1 MNKEN
6 KNNINWDKTITFND
20 IPNIQ
25 NFHFW
30 RVNSMTLQ
38 ELLFDIIQL
47 EDKKSL
53 RVFCSLLWID
63 PVLYKM
69 MEFYIMFTLEPFR
82 TRFMRMRNYLIFMKK
97 LETINEDKVIDKKLF
112 IENQDR
118 FCGELTDEYKT
129 PIEYEKTTLF
139 L

>member
-1 MNKEN
+1 
-6 KNNINWDKTITFND
+6 
-20 IPNIQ
+20 
-25 NFHFW
+25 
-30 RVNSMTLQ
+30 
-38 ELLFDIIQL
+38 
-47 EDKKSL
+47 
-53 RVFCSLLWID
+53 
-63 PVLYKM
+63 